1 MTSAAIANLADQH
14 HETANE
20 PLMQEIQR
28 LRARIAELE
37 FLVRRD
43 SLTPLYNRRHFIDV
57 LDRWIWRAHRYGG
70 HNALF
75 FVDVD
80 QLKSVNDRYGHDFGD
95 QLLLGVAK
103 SLQSC
108 VRRSDVAAR
117 IGGDEFGLL
126 LENIKQDELATKAQ
140 KITKIIAKR
149 PVEHQGQILEVSVSV
164 GYAVIEG
171 SVSAAEILRRADQS
185 MYQSKAGKQA

>member
-1 MTSAAIANLADQH
+1 MVAEN
-14 HETANE
+14 
-20 PLMQEIQR
+20 QR

-70 HNALF
+70 QNAMF

-80 QLKSVNDRYGHDFGD
+80 QLKSVNDQYGHAFGD
-95 QLLLGVAK
+95 QLLMTVAK

-126 LENIKQDELATKAQ
+126 LENIKTDELESKAQ
-140 KITKIIAKR
+140 KIAAIIAKR
-149 PVEHQGQILEVSVSV
+149 PVDHQGQILEISVSV
-164 GYAVIEG
+164 GYAIIQG
-171 SVSAAEILRRADQS
+171 GVSAAEILRRADQS
-185 MYQSKAGKQA
+185 MYLSKGRGEGNTKAR